1 MIVLIRNIEKA
12 LGDGIKKP
20 SKSESKNISLARRSI
35 VAKKKIRKGEL
46 LTEENLTLKRPGNGI
61 SPMKWDEIINKRA
74 RYNFNM
80 DDLIKL

>member
-1 MIVLIRNIEKA
+1 M
-12 LGDGIKKP
+12 P
-20 SKSESKNISLARRSI
+20 
-35 VAKKKIRKGEL
+35 KKKIRMGEL

-74 RYNFNM
+74 RYDFNM